1 MERNLMVAGFGG
13 QGVMTLGKFLAD
25 ATCNSTDKNVTF
37 FPSYGAEQRGG
48 TANCYVVI
56 ADEEIG
62 APLGDAMD
70 DLIVMNDP
78 SLAKFLYKL
87 VPITLFAAAG
97 RTMVRPAAVYNAQ
110 SASALGDEF
119 RCASRLVWPLASLR
133 HSAMRKVFF
142 CGVHAAAKNGLD
154 LFRGLRAAN
163 SVRLKKLPRP

>member
-48 TANCYVVI
+48 TANCYIVI

-97 RTMVRPAAVYNAQ
+97 RTMVRPLRFISPKAQ
-110 SASALGDEF
+110 AL
-119 RCASRLVWPLASLR
+119 W
-133 HSAMRKVFF
+133 AMSF
-142 CGVHAAAKNGLD
+142 AT
-154 LFRGLRAAN
+154 LRALSGRWPACDTPL
-163 SVRLKKLPRP
+163 RAKKRIGSYSRPAAPRTL